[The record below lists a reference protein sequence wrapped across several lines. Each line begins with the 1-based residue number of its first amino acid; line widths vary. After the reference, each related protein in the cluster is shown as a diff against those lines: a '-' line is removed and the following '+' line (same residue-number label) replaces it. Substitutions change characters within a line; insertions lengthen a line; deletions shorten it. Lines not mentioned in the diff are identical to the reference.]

1 MVMSRTKFFLALF
14 SLLIVPLLSY
24 KLIWLLRSKKAT
36 GIFAFEGRGNALD
49 QMRFPYSDIYFK
61 NGKDTVWFKGPG
73 SLHLKPG
80 TAVPVRYLP
89 GNPAD
94 AKIDTFKALWGATAV
109 YGGIPLLILLVI
121 CLHPE
126 IIPYKAKVI
135 LTRKSP
141 YVRLL
146 PGSYE
151 YSNPF
156 LEPI

>member
-1 MVMSRTKFFLALF
+1 MSRTKFFLALF
-14 SLLIVPLLSY
+14 SLLVVPLLSY
-24 KLIWLLRSKKAT
+24 KVIWLLQSRKTS

-61 NGKDTVWFKGPG
+61 NGKDTIWFKGPG
-73 SLHLKPG
+73 NLDLQPG
-80 TAVPVRYLP
+80 ATVSIRYLP
-89 GNPAD
+89 GNPSQ
-94 AKIDTFKALWGATAV
+94 AKLDTFKAIWGATAV

-126 IIPYKAKVI
+126 IVPYKAKVI
-135 LTRKSP
+135 LLRNKP
-141 YVRLL
+141 FVRLL

-156 LEPI
+156 L